1 MDRNAELR
9 RKFERMLAACAGAQA
24 TSRDFLAFAVPYALE
39 DWVEP
44 ALRNELDQLSLAADE
59 VGLGDVGEEA
69 FLEAA
74 RAAMRSQSPARR
86 PALQDVAD

>member
-1 MDRNAELR
+1 MDRNAQLR
-9 RKFERMLAACAGAQA
+9 SEFAHILMSCLRGRA

-44 ALRNELDQLSLAADE
+44 ALRRELDQLSLAADE
-59 VGLGDVGEEA
+59 VGLGGVGEEA

-74 RAAMRSQSPARR
+74 REAMQSSPPTE

>member
-9 RKFERMLAACAGAQA
+9 REFERMLTACADEQA

-59 VGLGDVGEEA
+59 VGLGDVGEEV

-74 RAAMRSQSPARR
+74 RAAIRSRSPVRR
-86 PALQDVAD
+86 PVLQDVAD

>member
-9 RKFERMLAACAGAQA
+9 REFERMLAACADGQA

-44 ALRNELDQLSLAADE
+44 TLRSELDRLSLAADE

-74 RAAMRSQSPARR
+74 GAAMRSRPPALR